1 MRWVAAF
8 DFPDVERD
16 YEFVALRHTD
26 EYPFNEGRI
35 VSSRGL
41 DITAGEYEDH
51 FEETHVE
58 RSTALHSH
66 LRERGAYLVGPLA
79 RYSLNFDRLSRLAQE
94 VARDV
99 GLGPKCSNPYRS
111 IVVRAVEVL
120 YACLLYTSQSKTRF
134 FSAEPTSIRI
144 IGRGARTPSS
154 SP

>member
-1 MRWVAAF
+1 VRWVAAF

-58 RSTALHSH
+58 RSTALHSR
-66 LRERGAYLVGPLA
+66 LRERGPYFVGPLA

-99 GLGPKCSNPYRS
+99 GLWPEMQQSLSQYR
-111 IVVRAVEVL
+111 R
-120 YACLLYTSQSKTRF
+120 
-134 FSAEPTSIRI
+134 P
-144 IGRGARTPSS
+144 RG
-154 SP
+154 